1 MSDPKEHHVVH
12 PESEDRGAQAGE
24 LRRRRRRG
32 RIAAG
37 DEGIGPNPDAH
48 PVEETVE
55 NDPGS
60 NGSLKNKLV
69 TGA

>member
-1 MSDPKEHHVVH
+1 MSEEKRRRAIH

-24 LRRRRRRG
+24 LRRRKARG

-48 PVEETVE
+48 PVEETTE
-55 NDPGS
+55 DDPERG
-60 NGSLKNKLV
+60 
-69 TGA
+69 